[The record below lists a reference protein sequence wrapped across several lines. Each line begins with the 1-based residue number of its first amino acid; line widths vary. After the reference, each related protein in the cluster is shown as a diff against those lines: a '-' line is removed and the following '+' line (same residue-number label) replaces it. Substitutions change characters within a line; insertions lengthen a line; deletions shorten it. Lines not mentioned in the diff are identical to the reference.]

1 MDTLN
6 KIKNLVEKMS
16 VDTAKVYH
24 KGNRSASIR
33 ARKYAQ
39 EIKELIPVYRKEI
52 LIEIKRQEDATGN

>member
-1 MDTLN
+1 METLN

-16 VDTAKVYH
+16 VDTTKVFH

-39 EIKELIPVYRKEI
+39 EIKELIPTFRKEI
-52 LIEIKRQEDATGN
+52 LSEIKRQEDAAGN